1 MLFLYTIATHL
12 LSLGMRV
19 AAFWNK
25 KIRLGLEGRK
35 NWRKVYAQQFEAN
48 GKVLWMHVASLG
60 EFEQGRP
67 VLEAFRVLYPD
78 WKIVLT
84 FFSPSG
90 FEMRKNYAHADFIA
104 YLPLDTPSNAADF
117 LDLVQPNLAIFV
129 KYEFWPYYLLTL
141 KKRNTPTLLIAALFR
156 PEQPF
161 FHRFGAFWKKMIFCF
176 EHIFTQTP
184 QSAQLLQSIGYQN
197 ITIAGDTRI
206 DRVLQIAA
214 NAPKQP
220 TIATFTQD
228 AVVLVVG
235 SSWGKDE
242 DLLLEALRHPSLSH
256 CKVICAPHEP
266 SPAHV
271 ARLQSLLGIKAITY
285 SAATQAI
292 PFLIPTFQW
301 LIIDNIG
308 MLNTLY
314 KYGDFAYIGGGF
326 GQGIHN
332 TLEPA
337 AFGLPVIFGPKYHKF
352 EEAKQLVAHQGA
364 FCVHNSTELQ
374 QVLMQLLEPDFREA
388 AAQKTK
394 QYLEENKGGTAA
406 AMDFINKKL
415 NLK

>member
-1 MLFLYTIATHL
+1 
-12 LSLGMRV
+12 
-19 AAFWNK
+19 
-25 KIRLGLEGRK
+25 
-35 NWRKVYAQQFEAN
+35 
-48 GKVLWMHVASLG
+48 
-60 EFEQGRP
+60 
-67 VLEAFRVLYPD
+67 
-78 WKIVLT
+78 
-84 FFSPSG
+84 
-90 FEMRKNYAHADFIA
+90 
-104 YLPLDTPSNAADF
+104 
-117 LDLVQPNLAIFV
+117 
-129 KYEFWPYYLLTL
+129 
-141 KKRNTPTLLIAALFR
+141 
-156 PEQPF
+156 
-161 FHRFGAFWKKMIFCF
+161 MIFCF

-292 PFLIPTFQW
+292 PLLVTTFQW

-406 AMDFINKKL
+406 AMGLINKKL